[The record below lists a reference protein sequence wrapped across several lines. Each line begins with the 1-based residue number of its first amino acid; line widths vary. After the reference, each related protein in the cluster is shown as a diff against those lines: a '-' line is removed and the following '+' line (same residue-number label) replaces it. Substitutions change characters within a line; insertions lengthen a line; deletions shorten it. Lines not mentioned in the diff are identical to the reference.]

1 MKKLLLTIFITISI
15 SVLSQNQ
22 RFYYKYQFQTDSTD
36 VETKREELMTLDI
49 LEKSSRYYS
58 ENVYLNDSVMNAE
71 FKRRESTN
79 DISAPINMSSKH
91 RGVIR
96 YKILKTYPDFSV
108 TSLMNLNMQDY
119 QVNDTRKLKWKILSE
134 KEKIGEWNTQ
144 KATTEFAGRKWTAWF
159 SEEIPI
165 QDGPYKFHGL
175 PGLIIKMEDAS
186 KTHVMQLEAVKKNVL
201 LRDYNV
207 GFVDQEVKI
216 DDKKL
221 KSVYKAYWKDPVSG
235 MRKMYTEG
243 EVMITDESGKKL
255 DMNQQLKEMEKRARE
270 NLKKTNNLLELDLIP
285 H

>member
-1 MKKLLLTIFITISI
+1 MKKLLLTIFFTISI
-15 SVLSQNQ
+15 SILSQNQ

-36 VETKREELMTLDI
+36 ADSKREELMTLDI
-49 LEKSSRYYS
+49 ESKGSRYYS
-58 ENVYLNDSVMNAE
+58 ESVHLSDSVMTAD
-71 FKRRESTN
+71 FKRRQSNNELGGTVEMN
-79 DISAPINMSSKH
+79 DKY

-96 YKILKTYPDFSV
+96 YKVIKTYPDFSI
-108 TSLMNLNMQDY
+108 TSLMNVNMQDY
-119 QVNDTRKLKWKILSE
+119 QVSETRKLKWKILPE

-201 LRDYNV
+201 PRDYKV
-207 GFVDQEVKI
+207 GFTHQEVKI

-235 MRKMYTEG
+235 WRKMYTEG
-243 EVMITDESGKKL
+243 DVVIMDESGKKL
-255 DMNQQLKEMEKRARE
+255 DMNQQLKDMEKKTRE
-270 NLKKTNNLLELDLIP
+270 NLKKTNNLLELDMIP
-285 H
+285 Q

>member
-1 MKKLLLTIFITISI
+1 
-15 SVLSQNQ
+15 
-22 RFYYKYQFQTDSTD
+22 
-36 VETKREELMTLDI
+36 
-49 LEKSSRYYS
+49 
-58 ENVYLNDSVMNAE
+58 
-71 FKRRESTN
+71 
-79 DISAPINMSSKH
+79 MSSKH

-119 QVNDTRKLKWKILSE
+119 QVNDTRKMKWKILPE
-134 KEKIGEWNTQ
+134 KEKIGAWNTQ
-144 KATTEFAGRKWTAWF
+144 KATTEFAGRTWTAWF